1 MSLAHVVAHSDT
13 LMKSLNNGQYRKGI
27 NSTPL
32 LHLTPELLRPSQDR
46 TTTREHNIKRRIQ
59 TGKVTIRKLTY

>member
-13 LMKSLNNGQYRKGI
+13 LMKSLNDSQYRKGI
-27 NSTPL
+27 NRALL

-46 TTTREHNIKRRIQ
+46 TITTEHNIKRRIQ
-59 TGKVTIRKLTY
+59 TDPQAVRHSD